1 MFVGFLKK
9 VLGTTDAMAEARK
22 AVPASESS
30 APHGWNLTSP
40 DVEQTDGDV
49 ILRMAAPGLDPSSL
63 ESSVDGDALVLKAH
77 GTTDTGSRVSL
88 NERLKFSGA
97 GDLSAA
103 SVSFE
108 DGKLVVRIPKS
119 TFTNQ
124 PTT

>member
-1 MFVGFLKK
+1 
-9 VLGTTDAMAEARK
+9 MAEARSEVAK
-22 AVPASESS
+22 SEHAPPA
-30 APHGWNLTSP
+30 GWNVTSP
-40 DVEQTDGDV
+40 EVEQTDSEV

-77 GTTDTGSRVSL
+77 GTTDSGSRVSL

-119 TFTNQ
+119 TFPNR